1 MKWHFFFYIA
11 LKIRRKPRS
20 GLRKQRGA
28 SNQKTLND
36 LQKTWRC
43 FSQDHFQKW
52 QDQQPANGG
61 NVKLLL
67 QFIPFV
73 GKIGAMITPKA
84 KSANLYEVKEILR
97 ETATPFKSLKIPKT
111 SVYLFTGRMTLNRL
125 KQDLESRFYRKMSI

>member
-1 MKWHFFFYIA
+1 M
-11 LKIRRKPRS
+11 
-20 GLRKQRGA
+20 
-28 SNQKTLND
+28 
-36 LQKTWRC
+36 
-43 FSQDHFQKW
+43 
-52 QDQQPANGG
+52 
-61 NVKLLL
+61 L

-125 KQDLESRFYRKMSI
+125 KQDLESRLQKNVNLAVCYL

>member
-1 MKWHFFFYIA
+1 MVHFFLIA
-11 LKIRRKPRS
+11 LKIRRKLSPRS
-20 GLRKQRGA
+20 GLRKLRGA

-36 LQKTWRC
+36 LQKTWRT

-67 QFIPFV
+67 QFIHFV

-84 KSANLYEVKEILR
+84 KSANLKEVKEILR
-97 ETATPFKSLKIPKT
+97 ETATPFKSLKIAKT
-111 SVYLFTGRMTLNRL
+111 SVYLFTGRTTLNRL
-125 KQDLESRFYRKMSI
+125 KQDLEPRFYRKISI